1 MLECDLGLT
10 VSKVKSRERKQ
21 TASGEIHDANRGQF
35 CFMVTR
41 QVVVCIKMSVVIRSV
56 WCVLFMILSFFT
68 LKEIVNQRKSSDPP
82 ATERLYLFYSVKIP
96 PLWKL
101 EVSLLNLGIQIYVY

>member
-1 MLECDLGLT
+1 MLECDLGLS

-21 TASGEIHDANRGQF
+21 TASGEIIDANRGQF
-35 CFMVTR
+35 CFMVSSSSSGMH
-41 QVVVCIKMSVVIRSV
+41 QNVGSYQISVVCFIHDFTI
-56 WCVLFMILSFFT
+56 FT

-101 EVSLLNLGIQIYVY
+101 EVSPLNL